1 MADRT
6 GGGRLKLGP
15 AGEKGEDDR
24 AIDKSESSCRKIFWE
39 IVRAL
44 IDPPNHHLNL
54 IYLVLWVRAEENT

>member
-6 GGGRLKLGP
+6 GGGRLNRGP
-15 AGEKGEDDR
+15 AGENGEDDR
-24 AIDKSESSCRKIFWE
+24 AIDQSESSYREIFWE

-44 IDPPNHHLNL
+44 IDPPNHNLIL